1 MPRRR
6 LTTVRAL
13 EHVLKALA
21 TTDPRSKVDGTSVK
35 RLRGERG
42 WTQEELAKRSKVSRP
57 LIVMLEPP
65 AQPGRRKK
73 VRRTK
78 VSQMTLV
85 RLAVALGV
93 PVTELLK

>member
-6 LTTVRAL
+6 LTNIRAL

-21 TTDPRSKVDGTSVK
+21 ASDPRSQVDGTSVK
-35 RLRGERG
+35 RLREERG